1 MVYTYAWP
9 HYYVISISLK
19 KNQTYSR
26 SKWKLGWKKKET
38 LATEAEIDDPNLM
51 ASAELT
57 YSQKWKTITGY
68 WFKNEKQ
75 SLDIDKGRKG
85 IEGLQP
91 RGYSH
96 IYYRKYMYIL
106 KRVPYRST
114 AWTQN
119 SMYRPDIL
127 HYLCLHQ
134 ANVPYRPPTANIKH
148 VNAYV
153 LYI

>member
-68 WFKNEKQ
+68 WFKNGKQ
-75 SLDIDKGRKG
+75 SLDID
-85 IEGLQP
+85 
-91 RGYSH
+91 
-96 IYYRKYMYIL
+96 
-106 KRVPYRST
+106 
-114 AWTQN
+114 
-119 SMYRPDIL
+119 
-127 HYLCLHQ
+127 
-134 ANVPYRPPTANIKH
+134 
-148 VNAYV
+148 
-153 LYI
+153 